1 MKLVNKLV
9 LPVLAISLVSSCA
22 FAMQNKNEPKS
33 NETFKINFYPDTN
46 LLLKGTALT
55 IAASQAC
62 FGLATLGNQ
71 NSIWRGSMN
80 ALGLYIST
88 AYYLNWYHTE
98 HANPLVSL
106 ACALCVLPSAGY
118 TCAKLNPQFV
128 ANK

>member
-1 MKLVNKLV
+1 MKFTNKLV
-9 LPVLAISLVSSCA
+9 LPVLAIGLAASSA
-22 FAMQNKNEPKS
+22 FAMQNKNEPKTS
-33 NETFKINFYPDTN
+33 ETVKIDFYPDTN
-46 LLLKGTALT
+46 FLLKGTALT

-62 FGLATLGNQ
+62 FGLATLVNHD
-71 NSIWRGSMN
+71 SLWRGSMN